1 MFRNDPFREFDRFL
15 GANLGAT
22 ALAGPVPTDVIR
34 FDDRFELHVDL
45 PGVDP
50 SSIDLTV
57 EARELTLTAER
68 SNVLPDDATV
78 VRRSRPSGTISRTF
92 RLGERVDTAAIRA
105 DYDNGVLVVSV
116 PVAEAAKAR
125 KVEIGAGT
133 AAADPELEPLADAA

>member
-15 GANLGAT
+15 GANLGT
-22 ALAGPVPTDVIR
+22 AGLPGSVPTDVIR

-45 PGVDP
+45 PGVDT
-50 SSIDLTV
+50 STIDLTV

-68 SNVLPDDATV
+68 AAELPEGATV
-78 VRRSRPSGTISRTF
+78 VRRSRPTGTVTRTF
-92 RLGERVDTAAIRA
+92 RLGERVDTGAISA
-105 DYDNGVLVVSV
+105 DYDNGVLTISV

-133 AAADPELEPLADAA
+133 SPAEPELEPVADAA